1 MDLELLEPEII
12 EGSFRWL
19 AKGGRVV
26 IGVHLEMGWCVR
38 IDEDVTLLDKERSFV
53 PVTPML
59 NVPYNEFPASSSVH
73 RCGIK
78 TVAS

>member
-1 MDLELLEPEII
+1 MDLELIEPEII

-38 IDEDVTLLDKERSFV
+38 IDDDVTLLDKERSFV

-59 NVPYNEFPASSSVH
+59 NVPYNEFSSFLKRGSL
-73 RCGIK
+73 RMK